1 MTEFTLGADCSV
13 DLVTLIASRLLIQ
26 ANSGAGKSYLIRRL
40 LEQTFGQVQHIV
52 IDLEGEFSSLRE
64 SFDYLVAGK
73 GGDTPADPRTA
84 ALLAERLLELKAS
97 AIIDIYELKPHE
109 RILFVRR
116 FVDALVNA
124 PKELWHPVLIV
135 VDEAHV
141 FCPQSDESESA
152 SAIKDLCTRG
162 RKRGFCA
169 VLATQRISKLH
180 KDAAADCNNKL
191 IGRAALDVDMKRAAQ
206 ELGFTTREQQHSLRT
221 LEPGEFFAFGPAL
234 SREVKKIHV
243 GKVKTTHPKIG
254 DHIGFTAPA
263 PTAKIRAMLAKLADL
278 PAEVDQRAKTLADLQ
293 IENIDLRKQLA
304 AKPQPKT
311 TERIIKKPIV
321 NDGHLARL
329 EKICEKMLEFKAK
342 IEIWSNIAPTSGQ
355 VYPNLTDSFNET
367 RRRLNETALH
377 HSRAA
382 QQILNRPAEPVSKL
396 PDGER
401 KLLSIIAQSNDGA
414 SREYLTLATIFKRT
428 SVDAYV
434 QRLMKKGFV
443 QTDGTNV
450 QATPSGYEEI
460 KADIVPLPSGSE
472 LRDHWAVK
480 LPPGERTIF
489 FEATA
494 RYPQSVDRDTLCE
507 SCNFK
512 RSTVDAYIQRL
523 ATRRLVTA
531 DRNGVRAADSLFD

>member
-1 MTEFTLGADCSV
+1 MTEFTLGVDCVV

-234 SREVKKIHV
+234 SLEVKKIRV

-278 PAEVDQRAKTLADLQ
+278 PAEVDQRAKTLAELQ
-293 IENIDLRKQLA
+293 IDNINLRKQLA

-311 TERIIKKPIV
+311 TERVIKKPIV
-321 NDGHLARL
+321 QDGQLARL
-329 EKICEKMLEFKAK
+329 EKIFGKMAEYKAK
-342 IEIWSNIAPTSGQ
+342 IEMWSNLATTPLPLADP
-355 VYPNLTDSFNET
+355 YYET
-367 RRRLNETALH
+367 RLKQNETALFN
-377 HSRAA
+377 SRAA
-382 QQILNRPAEPVSKL
+382 QRTLNRPAEPVSKL
-396 PDGER
+396 PGGER
-401 KLLSIIAQSNDGA
+401 KVLSIIAQRNDGA
-414 SREYLTLATIFKRT
+414 SREYLTLATVFKRT

-434 QRLMKKGFV
+434 QRLVKKGFV

-460 KADIVPLPSGSE
+460 KADVVPLPDGGE
-472 LRDHWAVK
+472 LRDHWTEK
-480 LPPGERTIF
+480 LPPGERTLFTEI
-489 FEATA
+489 TA
-494 RYPQSVDRDTLCE
+494 RYPGTVDRDTLCE
-507 SCNFK
+507 AGHFK

-523 ATRRLVTA
+523 ATRRLVIA
-531 DRNGVRAADSLFD
+531 NRSGVRAVDSLFDKE